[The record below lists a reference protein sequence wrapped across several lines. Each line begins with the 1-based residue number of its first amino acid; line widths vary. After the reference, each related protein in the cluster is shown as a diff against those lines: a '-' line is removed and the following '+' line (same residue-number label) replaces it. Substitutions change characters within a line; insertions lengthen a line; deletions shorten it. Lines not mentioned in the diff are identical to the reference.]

1 MINEDIHYRLPLKL
15 INSYTWANLVKSAKA
30 ILPILGAYADK
41 DGKAWPGVERI
52 AGLAGYRDP
61 RYRKIRDGM
70 KDLIKNELVIREK
83 SGRHYNYYLTDL
95 AIWEQGSSYF
105 PIYKEAMIISGK
117 WARLTSSE
125 KSLYPVLGNKAKVND
140 PDAMDTECHAIGNI
154 YDINKYVEWAGISRP
169 GFDSAYQGL
178 NHENLIAFW
187 PIVDFGRYGVY
198 VPQ

>member
-1 MINEDIHYRLPLKL
+1 
-15 INSYTWANLVKSAKA
+15 
-30 ILPILGAYADK
+30 
-41 DGKAWPGVERI
+41 
-52 AGLAGYRDP
+52 
-61 RYRKIRDGM
+61 M
-70 KDLIKNELVIREK
+70 KDLIKNKLVIREK
-83 SGRHYNYYLTDL
+83 PGRHYNYYLTDL

-140 PDAMDTECHAIGNI
+140 PDAMDTEFHAIGNI

-169 GFDSAYQGL
+169 SFDSAYQSL
-178 NHENLIAFW
+178 NHKNLIAFW